1 MVVRLGAPRAGR
13 WPDSCERSACRRGS
27 LPLEV
32 DEAAALCRKPPRR
45 PIGPARTRQVL
56 RRETKTEAS
65 GAGLPL
71 PDICIA
77 ALTAYTIAFSA
88 DPARRV
94 PRCGA
99 WSRQRA
105 ANE

>member
-1 MVVRLGAPRAGR
+1 VVGLLDDGRTAGRWSYGWGAPRRALARFLRALGV
-13 WPDSCERSACRRGS
+13 PAGS

-32 DEAAALCRKPPRR
+32 GEAAALCRKPPRR

-77 ALTAYTIAFSA
+77 A
-88 DPARRV
+88 
-94 PRCGA
+94 
-99 WSRQRA
+99 
-105 ANE
+105 